1 MQARLPGSLH
11 LEYETFGPEGAPA
24 ILLIMGLGAQLLR
37 WNIEICEGLA
47 AQGYRV
53 IRFDN
58 RDCGRSSWM
67 DGAPIPDIG
76 AAMRHGTKLEVPY
89 TLEDMAADSLA
100 LLDALSIRA
109 AHIVGI
115 SMGGAIAQI
124 IAAQQPART
133 LSLTCI
139 MSSSGRP
146 GLPGPTPEA
155 AVALF
160 APLPRDRSRDSIV
173 ADGIRRYLA
182 VASPDFP
189 TEPARLQSM
198 FEQEYER
205 GFYPQGVAR
214 QLAAIIA
221 SGDRSPLLGEIGVPT
236 LVIHGAD
243 DPLIPAACG
252 EDIARKVSGAELL
265 VIDGMGHDLPVA
277 LTEQLVGAI
286 VSVAERQG
294 TDAGRQ

>member
-1 MQARLPGSLH
+1 MQAKLPGNLH
-11 LEYETFGPEGAPA
+11 LEYESFGAENAPA

-47 AQGYRV
+47 AKGYRV

-124 IAAQQPART
+124 IAAQQPERT

-146 GLPGPTPEA
+146 TLPGPTPEA

-173 ADGIRRYLA
+173 ADGVRRYLA
-182 VASPDFP
+182 VASPSYP
-189 TEPARLQSM
+189 TEVARLQSM

-221 SGDRSPLLGEIGVPT
+221 NGDRSALLGEIRVPT

-243 DPLIPAACG
+243 DPLIPAVCG
-252 EDIARKVSGAELL
+252 DDIARQVSGAELL
-265 VIDGMGHDLPVA
+265 VIEGMGHDLPLV
-277 LTEQLVGAI
+277 LTGQLVDAI
-286 VSVAERQG
+286 VSVAGRQG
-294 TDAGRQ
+294 ADAGRQ

>member
-1 MQARLPGSLH
+1 MQAKLPGNLH
-11 LEYETFGPEGAPA
+11 LEYESFGANSAPA

-76 AAMRHGTKLEVPY
+76 AAMRHGTQLEVPY

-100 LLDALSIRA
+100 LLDALSIPA

-124 IAAQQPART
+124 IATQQPERT
-133 LSLTCI
+133 LSLTCLLA
-139 MSSSGRP
+139 SSGKP

-155 AVALF
+155 AAALF
-160 APLPRDRSRDSIV
+160 APLPRDRGRDSIV

-182 VASPDFP
+182 VASPSYP

-221 SGDRSPLLGEIGVPT
+221 NGDRSSLLGKIGVPT

-252 EDIARKVSGAELL
+252 QDIARQVSGAELL
-265 VIDGMGHDLPVA
+265 LIEGMGHDLPEA
-277 LTEQLVGAI
+277 LSGQLVDAI
-286 VSVAERQG
+286 ATFAGRQG
-294 TDAGRQ
+294 ADAGRQ

>member
-1 MQARLPGSLH
+1 MQAKLPGNLH
-11 LEYETFGPEGAPA
+11 LEYESFGAENAPA
-24 ILLIMGLGAQLLR
+24 ILLVMGLGAQLLR

-47 AQGYRV
+47 AKGYRV

-124 IAAQQPART
+124 IAAQQPERT
-133 LSLTCI
+133 LSLTCL

-146 GLPGPTPEA
+146 TLPGPTPEA

-173 ADGIRRYLA
+173 ADGVRRYLA
-182 VASPDFP
+182 VASPSYP
-189 TEPARLQSM
+189 TEVARLQSM

-221 SGDRSPLLGEIGVPT
+221 NGDRSALLGEIRVPT

-243 DPLIPAACG
+243 DPLIPAVCG
-252 EDIARKVSGAELL
+252 DDIARQVSGAKLL
-265 VIDGMGHDLPVA
+265 VIEGMGHDLPLA
-277 LTEQLVGAI
+277 LTGQLVDAI
-286 VSVAERQG
+286 VSVAGRQG
-294 TDAGRQ
+294 ADAGRQ

>member
-1 MQARLPGSLH
+1 MQAKLPGNLH
-11 LEYETFGPEGAPA
+11 LEYESFGAESAPA

-37 WNIEICEGLA
+37 WNLEICEGLA

-76 AAMRHGTKLEVPY
+76 AAMRYGTKLEVPY

-109 AHIVGI
+109 AHLVGI

-124 IAAQQPART
+124 IAAQRPERA
-133 LSLTCI
+133 LSLTCL
-139 MSSSGRP
+139 MASSSKP

-155 AVALF
+155 TVALF
-160 APLPRDRSRDSIV
+160 APLPRDRGRDSIV
-173 ADGIRRYLA
+173 ADGLRRYLA
-182 VASPDFP
+182 VASPSYP
-189 TEPARLQSM
+189 TAVARLQKM

-221 SGDRSPLLGEIGVPT
+221 NGDRSSLLGKIRVPT

-252 EDIARKVSGAELL
+252 EDIARQVSGAELL
-265 VIDGMGHDLPVA
+265 LIEGMGHDLPEA
-277 LTEQLVGAI
+277 LSGQLVDAI
-286 VSVAERQG
+286 A
-294 TDAGRQ
+294 TFAGRQGADAGKQ